1 MSARIADAIDAI
13 AARSREPARFLEYG
27 CGDVAAIAGA
37 NDGEL
42 AQAVDMAGVPPAP
55 MALGS
60 FAGLA
65 LQLRAQ
71 IRLEEARRSATICKS
86 A

>member
-1 MSARIADAIDAI
+1 MSHGMIARIADAIDEI
-13 AARSREPARFLEYG
+13 AARSREPAQFLEYG

-42 AQAVDMAGVPPAP
+42 AQAVDMAGVPRRQWRLAVSP
-55 MALGS
+55 
-60 FAGLA
+60 LA

-71 IRLEEARRSATICKS
+71 IRLEEARR
-86 A
+86 